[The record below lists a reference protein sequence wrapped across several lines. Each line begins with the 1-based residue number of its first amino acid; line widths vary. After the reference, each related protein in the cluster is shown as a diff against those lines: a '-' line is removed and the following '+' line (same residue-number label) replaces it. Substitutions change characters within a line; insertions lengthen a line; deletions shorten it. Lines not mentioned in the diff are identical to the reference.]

1 MSLMDSVFSS
11 PFSRRTFADRTLR
24 CRECGKEF
32 VYRAAD
38 QEEAAGRGHYHDPSR
53 CADCRAVRRQR
64 RGDAAQ
70 APAHDAAAGGPGG
83 GRQRREMHSAICAE
97 CGAQAQVPFV
107 PRNDRPVYCSNCF
120 EKVRVAR

>member
-1 MSLMDSVFSS
+1 MYESVFSS
-11 PFSRRTFADRTLR
+11 PFSRRVYHDQPVR

-32 VYRAAD
+32 VWTVAD
-38 QEEAAGRGHYHDPSR
+38 QEEAASRGHHHTPSR
-53 CADCRAVRRQR
+53 CGDCRVARRQR
-64 RGDAAQ
+64 RGESGHV
-70 APAHDAAAGGPGG
+70 PTHEMSGGPG
-83 GRQRREMHSAICAE
+83 GRQRREMHTAICAE

>member
-1 MSLMDSVFSS
+1 MSFYESVFSS
-11 PFSRRTFADRTLR
+11 PFSRRVHTDQTVE

-32 VYRAAD
+32 AWTVAD
-38 QEEAAGRGHYHDPSR
+38 QEEASSRGHHHTPSR
-53 CADCRAVRRQR
+53 CAECRTARRQR
-64 RGDAAQ
+64 RGDAAH
-70 APAHDAAAGGPGG
+70 APSHDGPGG
-83 GRQRREMHSAICAE
+83 MGRQRREMHSAICAE

>member
-1 MSLMDSVFSS
+1 MSVYDSLFTS
-11 PFSRRTFADRTLR
+11 PFSRRTFVDKQVQ

-32 VYRAAD
+32 VHTVAD
-38 QEEAAGRGHYHDPSR
+38 QEEAAARGHFHTPSR
-53 CADCRAVRRQR
+53 CPDCRAARRQR
-64 RGDAAQ
+64 RGDT
-70 APAHDAAAGGPGG
+70 APAPAAEAAAGASG

-97 CGAQAQVPFV
+97 CGAHAQVPFV

>member
-1 MSLMDSVFSS
+1 MSLYDAMFTS
-11 PFSRRTFADRTLR
+11 PFSRRTFEEKTVQ
-24 CRECGKEF
+24 CRECGKQFIHSVAE
-32 VYRAAD
+32 
-38 QEEAAGRGHYHDPSR
+38 QEEAAARGHFHTPSR
-53 CADCRAVRRQR
+53 CPECRAARRQH
-64 RGDAAQ
+64 RGET
-70 APAHDAAAGGPGG
+70 APAGTNETPVSSGG